1 MPAGYS
7 PSSWG
12 GNAEGVR
19 RASGLLAG
27 IAVCQ
32 FWPVAP
38 HNLTSAIMLI
48 LSALAVAGAVAM
60 FLELEQG
67 FGSVVHISPE
77 PMREAVK
84 IMQAQHF
91 LPIPN
96 RDLYGLIADIWIY
109 QTRCW
114 TTGGRRCAL
123 GKRAEDAAH
132 PFARTRHT
140 PACKH
145 SFAPGAAWQQP

>member
-1 MPAGYS
+1 MTLACKIGDAR
-7 PSSWG
+7 W
-12 GNAEGVR
+12 
-19 RASGLLAG
+19 LLAQQLG
-27 IAVCQ
+27 EGTPKAFVALLV
-32 FWPVAP
+32 FWLALLFASFGLFAP

-91 LPIPN
+91 LPV
-96 RDLYGLIADIWIY
+96 
-109 QTRCW
+109 
-114 TTGGRRCAL
+114 
-123 GKRAEDAAH
+123 
-132 PFARTRHT
+132 
-140 PACKH
+140 
-145 SFAPGAAWQQP
+145 SQP

>member
-7 PSSWG
+7 PSSW
-12 GNAEGVR
+12 EGTPKAFVALLVFWLALLF
-19 RASGLLAG
+19 ASFGL
-27 IAVCQ
+27 
-32 FWPVAP
+32 FAP

-48 LSALAVAGAVAM
+48 LSALAVAGAVAT